1 MKKLLLSLLTIAIFA
16 WVNVAS
22 AQIKTPAPS
31 PACKIVQTAG
41 LTDITIEYS
50 RPSVKGRTI
59 FGGLVP
65 FGQLWRTGANKNT
78 TITFSDKVTI
88 NGTELKAG
96 TYAIFTVPNP
106 KSWDVIFYTDTDNW
120 GTPSE
125 YDESKEAL
133 RVSVPVI
140 SLDDNIESFSIW
152 IDHLRDNSCNLMM
165 GWEKTMVS
173 IPITLNTDATVEANI
188 KRVMGGPT
196 ANDYYAAGRYYMDSG
211 KDLNQAYQWLH
222 KANEMQP
229 RFWTLRQEAICLSK
243 MGKYAEAIKVAE
255 RSLAEA
261 VKAGNKDYERMNKE
275 SIAEWQSKL

>member
-1 MKKLLLSLLTIAIFA
+1 MKKLLLSLLTIAVFA
-16 WVNVAS
+16 WANEAT
-22 AQIKTPAPS
+22 AQIKTPAAS
-31 PACKIVQTAG
+31 PGCKIVQTAG

-65 FGQLWRTGANKNT
+65 YGELWRTGANKNT

-88 NGTELKAG
+88 DGKELKAG
-96 TYAIFTVPNP
+96 TYALYTVPNP
-106 KSWDVIFYTDTDNW
+106 ESWDVIFYTDTENW
-120 GTPSE
+120 GTPQE

-133 RVSVPVI
+133 RVTVPVI
-140 SLDDNIESFSIW
+140 TLDNNIESFSIW
-152 IDHLRDNSCNLMM
+152 IDNLRDNSCSLQL

-173 IPITLNTDATVEANI
+173 IPITLNTDAAVEADI
-188 KRVMGGPT
+188 KRVMAGPG
-196 ANDYYAAGRYYMDSG
+196 ANDYYAAGRYYMESG
-211 KDLNQAYQWLH
+211 KDLNQAYEWLH
-222 KANEMQP
+222 KANEMNP

-261 VKAGNKDYERMNKE
+261 VKAGNKDYERMNKA